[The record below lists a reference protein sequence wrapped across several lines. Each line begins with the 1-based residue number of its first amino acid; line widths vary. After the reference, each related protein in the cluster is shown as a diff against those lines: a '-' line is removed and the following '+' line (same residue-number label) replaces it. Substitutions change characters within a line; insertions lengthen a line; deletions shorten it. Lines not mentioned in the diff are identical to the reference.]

1 MTINALELTRTQKI
15 MFSTQVL
22 RKALRRFTRHRPAMV
37 GLSIVCL
44 FVIAGI
50 FAHALA
56 PYDPDK
62 ADFALARQGPSA
74 AHWLGNDE
82 LGRDMLSRLIFGAR
96 LSLLVGLIPVSIG
109 LFIGV
114 PLGLLA
120 GYFGGGLD
128 MFVMRLIDIMLAFP
142 GILLAIMVSAF
153 LGPGLFNLMISV
165 GVVSIPVYT
174 RLARGSTLAV
184 KEEQFVEA
192 ARSIGS
198 SHLRMLRLHILPN
211 IIAPLVI
218 QSSLQVAAAIL
229 SAAALGF
236 LGLGVP
242 PNVTE
247 WGTMLQ
253 KGRTYIFS
261 AIHIVMFPGFA
272 IMFVV
277 LGLNLLGDGL
287 RDLLDPRM
295 SR

>member
-1 MTINALELTRTQKI
+1 MTQIDHTALQKVPARTRW
-15 MFSTQVL
+15 
-22 RKALRRFTRHRPAMV
+22 RALKRFTRHRPAMI
-37 GLSIVCL
+37 GLGIVLL
-44 FVIAGI
+44 FMIAGV
-50 FAHALA
+50 FANGLA

-74 AHWLGNDE
+74 VHWLGNDE
-82 LGRDMLSRLIFGAR
+82 IGRDMLSRLIFGAR

-109 LFIGV
+109 LLIGV
-114 PLGLLA
+114 PLGLFA
-120 GYFGGGLD
+120 GYFGRSID
-128 MFVMRLIDIMLAFP
+128 MLVMRLIDIMLAFP

-165 GVVSIPVYT
+165 GIVSIPVYT
-174 RLARGSTLAV
+174 RLARGSTLAI
-184 KEEQFVEA
+184 KEEQYVEA
-192 ARSIGS
+192 ARSIGA

-211 IIAPLVI
+211 ILAPLVV

>member
-1 MTINALELTRTQKI
+1 ML
-15 MFSTQVL
+15 
-22 RKALRRFTRHRPAMV
+22 

-44 FVIAGI
+44 FVIAGV
-50 FAHALA
+50 FAHVLA

-62 ADFALARQGPSA
+62 ADFSLARQGPSA

-82 LGRDMLSRLIFGAR
+82 IGRDMLSRLIYGAR

-120 GYFGGGLD
+120 GYFGRGLD

-211 IIAPLVI
+211 ILAPLVV

>member
-1 MTINALELTRTQKI
+1 MAVNATTANAFAPSANQFR
-15 MFSTQVL
+15 
-22 RKALRRFTRHRPAMV
+22 RALRRFTRHRPAML
-37 GLSIVCL
+37 GLFIVCV
-44 FVIAGI
+44 FVIAGT
-50 FAHALA
+50 FAPILA

-62 ADFALARQGPSA
+62 ADFSLARQGPSA
-74 AHWLGNDE
+74 AHPLGNDE
-82 LGRDMLSRLIFGAR
+82 IGRDMLSRLLYGAR

-109 LFIGV
+109 LFVGV

-120 GYFGGGLD
+120 GYFGRALD
-128 MFVMRLIDIMLAFP
+128 LIVMRLIDIMLAFP

-165 GVVSIPVYT
+165 GIVSIPVYT

-192 ARSIGS
+192 ARSIGV

-211 IIAPLVI
+211 IIAPIVV
-218 QSSLQVAAAIL
+218 QSTLQVAAAIL

-253 KGRTYIFS
+253 KGRTYIFT
-261 AIHIVMFPGFA
+261 AIHIVTFPGLA
-272 IMFVV
+272 IMLVV

-295 SR
+295 TR

>member
-1 MTINALELTRTQKI
+1 MTTSTTELTTAQTFTKSG
-15 MFSTQVL
+15 STFH
-22 RKALRRFTRHRPAMV
+22 KAIRRFTRHRPAML
-37 GLSIVCL
+37 GLSIVIL
-44 FVIAGI
+44 FVIAGV
-50 FAHALA
+50 FAHVLA
-56 PYDPDK
+56 PYDPDQ
-62 ADFALARQGPSA
+62 ANFMLARQGPSA
-74 AHWLGNDE
+74 EHWLGNDE
-82 LGRDMLSRLIFGAR
+82 IGRDMFSRLLYGAR

-120 GYFGGGLD
+120 GYFGRAIDL
-128 MFVMRLIDIMLAFP
+128 FVMRLIDIMLAFP

-192 ARSIGS
+192 ARSIGA

-211 IIAPLVI
+211 ILAPIVV
-218 QSSLQVAAAIL
+218 QSTLQVAAAIL

>member
-1 MTINALELTRTQKI
+1 MTQAAALVHSSPLPSS
-15 MFSTQVL
+15 STF
-22 RKALRRFTRHRPAMV
+22 RKALRRFTRHRPAML
-37 GLSIVCL
+37 GLAIVCV

-50 FAHALA
+50 FAPALA

-62 ADFALARQGPSA
+62 ANFMLARQGPSA
-74 AHWLGNDE
+74 EHWLGNDE
-82 LGRDMLSRLIFGAR
+82 IGRDMFSRLLYGAR

-109 LFIGV
+109 LLIGV

-120 GYFGGGLD
+120 GYFGGILD
-128 MFVMRLIDIMLAFP
+128 MLAMRLIDIMLAFP
-142 GILLAIMVSAF
+142 GILLAITVSAF

-165 GVVSIPVYT
+165 GIVSIPVYT

-192 ARSIGS
+192 ARSIGV

-211 IIAPLVI
+211 ILAPLVV
-218 QSSLQVAAAIL
+218 QSTLQVASAIL

-253 KGRTYIFS
+253 KGRTYIFT
-261 AIHIVMFPGFA
+261 AVHIVMFPGFA
-272 IMFVV
+272 IMLVV

-295 SR
+295 GR

>member
-1 MTINALELTRTQKI
+1 ML
-15 MFSTQVL
+15 
-22 RKALRRFTRHRPAMV
+22 
-37 GLSIVCL
+37 GLGIVCL
-44 FVIAGI
+44 FISAGI
-50 FAHALA
+50 FAHILA

-82 LGRDMLSRLIFGAR
+82 LGRDMLSRLIYGAR

-109 LFIGV
+109 LVVGV
-114 PLGLLA
+114 PLGLAA
-120 GYFGGGLD
+120 GYFGRGIDLL
-128 MFVMRLIDIMLAFP
+128 VMRVIDIMLAFP

-184 KEEQFVEA
+184 KEEQYIEA
-192 ARSIGS
+192 ARSIGV
-198 SHLRMLRLHILPN
+198 SHLRMLGLHVLPN
-211 IIAPLVI
+211 ILAPLVV
-218 QSSLQVAAAIL
+218 QSTLQIAAAIL

-261 AIHIVMFPGFA
+261 AIHIVTFPGFA
-272 IMFVV
+272 IMFTV
-277 LGLNLLGDGL
+277 LGFNLLGDGL

-295 SR
+295 SH

>member
-1 MTINALELTRTQKI
+1 MAVNATTTANTFTSSTRQW
-15 MFSTQVL
+15 
-22 RKALRRFTRHRPAMV
+22 RRALRRFTRHRPAML
-37 GLSIVCL
+37 GLFIVCI
-44 FVIAGI
+44 FVVAGT
-50 FAHALA
+50 FAPILA

-62 ADFALARQGPSA
+62 ADFSLARQGPSV
-74 AHWLGNDE
+74 AHPLGNDE
-82 LGRDMLSRLIFGAR
+82 IGRDMLSRLLYGAR

-109 LFIGV
+109 LFVGV

-120 GYFGGGLD
+120 GYFGRALD
-128 MFVMRLIDIMLAFP
+128 LIVMRLIDIMLAFP

-165 GVVSIPVYT
+165 GIVSIPVYT

-192 ARSIGS
+192 ARSIGV

-211 IIAPLVI
+211 IIAPIVV
-218 QSSLQVAAAIL
+218 QSTLQVAAAIL

-253 KGRTYIFS
+253 KGRTYIFT
-261 AIHIVMFPGFA
+261 AIHIVTFPGLA
-272 IMFVV
+272 IMLVV

-295 SR
+295 TR

>member
-1 MTINALELTRTQKI
+1 MVTNAAGVMTVPGTLARARWRAI
-15 MFSTQVL
+15 
-22 RKALRRFTRHRPAMV
+22 RRFTRHRPAML
-37 GLSIVCL
+37 GLALVCL
-44 FVIAGI
+44 FVSAGI
-50 FAHALA
+50 LAPWLA

-62 ADFALARQGPSA
+62 ADFALARQGPSD

-82 LGRDMLSRLIFGAR
+82 LGRDMLSRLLFGAQ
-96 LSLLVGLIPVSIG
+96 LSLIVGLIPVSIG
-109 LFIGV
+109 LFVGV

-120 GYFGGGLD
+120 GYFGRSID
-128 MFVMRLIDIMLAFP
+128 MLVMRLIDIMLAFP
-142 GILLAIMVSAF
+142 GILLAIMVAAF

-165 GVVSIPVYT
+165 GIVSIPVYT

-192 ARSIGS
+192 ARSIGVS
-198 SHLRMLRLHILPN
+198 NSRMLSLHILPN
-211 IIAPLVI
+211 ILAPLVV
-218 QSSLQVAAAIL
+218 QSTLQIAAAIL

-261 AIHIVMFPGFA
+261 AMHIVAFPGLA
-272 IMFVV
+272 IMLTV
-277 LGLNLLGDGL
+277 LGFNLLGDGL

-295 SR
+295 GR

>member
-1 MTINALELTRTQKI
+1 